1 VPDKRRDSKHRRA
14 ARNKAQRGSLAARRE
29 NAAAV
34 ATTAPASASAGKGSA
49 GGRGAAA
56 AAPAGVPV
64 TAAPP
69 PEGGV
74 LGLLRSNRPGDK
86 AVALSLV
93 LAIVGALAMLFL
105 PFVQVDDRGEQLPRQ
120 FGAVALM
127 ARETVT
133 GNEVPKETTS
143 LLSAQGPQILLI
155 VLVPVAVAGFA
166 VWANRRP
173 DRSRLLTYAMIVMAG
188 IALFLGVYFLGAL
201 IALFV
206 GGYQIRRAEGP
217 PRPARARAGAARRG
231 RGEVIDVESTEAAA
245 EAEAEPE
252 PAGDA
257 DPDGNGAADGWTDGK
272 GNGSGTRKRRR

>member
-14 ARNKAQRGSLAARRE
+14 TRNKAQRGALAARRE
-29 NAAAV
+29 NAAV
-34 ATTAPASASAGKGSA
+34 TTTSTSGSTGTATGGGRSRAGAPRTGAPA
-49 GGRGAAA
+49 
-56 AAPAGVPV
+56 

-69 PEGGV
+69 PEGGF
-74 LGLLRSNRPGDK
+74 LGLLRSDRPGDK
-86 AVALSLV
+86 AVALALV
-93 LAIVGALAMLFL
+93 LAIVGAAAMLFL
-105 PFVQVDDRGEQLPRQ
+105 PFVKVDDRGEQVPRQ

-133 GNEVPKETTS
+133 GNEIATESTS
-143 LLSAQGPQILLI
+143 LLSAEGPQIILI

-173 DRSRLLTYAMIVMAG
+173 DRSRYLTYAMIVMAG

-217 PRPARARAGAARRG
+217 PRPTRARAPAGRRG
-231 RGEVIDVESTEAAA
+231 GGEVIDVDSTEAAVDA
-245 EAEAEPE
+245 DA
-252 PAGDA
+252 AGGVAVDA
-257 DPDGNGAADGWTDGK
+257 DPDGNGPGESWADDQ
-272 GNGSGTRKRRR
+272 GNGSGSRKRRR

>member
-14 ARNKAQRGSLAARRE
+14 ARNKAQRGALAARRE
-29 NAAAV
+29 NATV
-34 ATTAPASASAGKGSA
+34 TTAAPSTSSGRGAARGSA
-49 GGRGAAA
+49 GGRSGAG
-56 AAPAGVPV
+56 AAPAGAPV

-69 PEGGV
+69 PEGGF
-74 LGLLRSNRPGDK
+74 LGLLRSSRPGDK

-133 GNEVPKETTS
+133 GNEVPKETTT

-173 DRSRLLTYAMIVMAG
+173 DRSRYLTYAMIVMAG

-217 PRPARARAGAARRG
+217 PRPVRARAGAGRRG
-231 RGEVIDVESTEAAA
+231 RGEVIDVESTEAESPA
-245 EAEAEPE
+245 EAGSTP
-252 PAGDA
+252 DA
-257 DPDGNGAADGWTDGK
+257 DPDGDGWTDDS
-272 GNGSGTRKRRR
+272 GNGSGTGKRRR